1 MILAE
6 NSTNKMIIT
15 KNETFDETDDTY
27 DYEYM
32 G

>member
-6 NSTNKMIIT
+6 NSTNKMNVI
-15 KNETFDETDDTY
+15 KNEKFDETDDT